1 MISFPPCKINLGLHI
16 LRKRADGYH
25 DLETA
30 FYPVPWTDVLEIIPS
45 EIFQFRSSGQ
55 MIPGE
60 TSDNLCVRA
69 YHLLKKDF
77 NIPPVHIYLHKVIPT
92 GAGLGG
98 GSADAAHTLRLLN
111 NLFELNLSTA
121 RLQHYAA
128 RLGSDCA
135 FFITDEPMLGQGR
148 GEIISPIPP
157 VLKGKYFSVIKPS
170 IHVSTA
176 DAYAQV
182 EPKEGRQSIPEIL
195 KQPIGRWKETLVND
209 FEASVFEKHP
219 SLRQLKNDLY
229 AAGAMYASM
238 SGSGSSVF
246 GIFET
251 KTDVTSLLQTHS
263 SWSGE
268 L

>member
-1 MISFPPCKINLGLHI
+1 
-16 LRKRADGYH
+16 
-25 DLETA
+25 
-30 FYPVPWTDVLEIIPS
+30 
-45 EIFQFRSSGQ
+45 